1 MPEGRTVEELR
12 QRAPQIIEWCKK
24 RGWRYCP
31 RLHIELFGNTR
42 GT

>member
-1 MPEGRTVEELR
+1 LQEKLSWLR
-12 QRAPQIIEWCKK
+12 PAAAA
-24 RGWRYCP
+24 RGWQISP